1 MTSCDWA
8 KEKATEFWTRLE
20 FTHLNPKTKFTEP
33 TLTEILVY
41 DFWKSAEF
49 LGFPFSIFHSTN
61 EKSNGNDLEIAIE
74 TIDGDYILFPTQ
86 AKIIKRNYKYT
97 TINHKS
103 KHSLKD
109 QLHLLLDYANRKR
122 GIPLYFFYNFCGNA
136 EMITEIKTER
146 GFESKTLGISVAY
159 AKNLKDKFY
168 NRLRGKLNVPDF
180 SSLHKTIAFPFHE
193 LFCPTQEFLTS
204 LQNYTEDTK
213 NNVTTFS
220 LVELKNQ
227 GWEELNRSAFIGYIE
242 EKYSMMVEEEI
253 DNDQREI
260 PPKVFNPK
268 FRIIISQKPQHRG
281 LYAIN

>member
-1 MTSCDWA
+1 M
-8 KEKATEFWTRLE
+8 
-20 FTHLNPKTKFTEP
+20 
-33 TLTEILVY
+33 VY

-49 LGFPFSIFHSTN
+49 LEFPFSIFHSTD

-74 TIDGDYILFPTQ
+74 TIEGDYILFPTQ

-109 QLHLLLDYANRKR
+109 QLHLLLEYAKHKQ
-122 GIPLYFFYNFCGNA
+122 GIPLYLFYNFCGD
-136 EMITEIKTER
+136 EDMITEIETER
-146 GFESKTLGISVAY
+146 GFESKTLGISIAN

-180 SSLHKTIAFPFHE
+180 SSLHKTVAFPFHE
-193 LFCPTQEFLTS
+193 LFCPTHEFLIS
-204 LQNYTEDTK
+204 LQNYIEDTE

-220 LVELKNQ
+220 IVELENK
-227 GWEELNRSAFIGYIE
+227 GWQELNSLAFIGYIE
-242 EKYSMMVEEEI
+242 EKYTMMVDEE
-253 DNDQREI
+253 NDDGQREI

-268 FRIIISQKPQHRG
+268 FRIIISQKPQQRG
-281 LYAIN
+281 LYAIS